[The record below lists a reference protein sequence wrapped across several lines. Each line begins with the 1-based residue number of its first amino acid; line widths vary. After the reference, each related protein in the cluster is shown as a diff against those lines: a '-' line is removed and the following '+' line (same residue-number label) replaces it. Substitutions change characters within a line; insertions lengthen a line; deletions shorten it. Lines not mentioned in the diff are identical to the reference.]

1 MQYRFILEPYKNLK
15 SRHICPKC
23 GKKELTFYIDTL
35 KNEPI
40 HPTVGRCNRESKCTY
55 NYTPKQYFI
64 DNNIISEISPKQTI
78 KTIQVQPKA
87 KEISYIDFEVVK
99 RSFLNYDN
107 NNFVNFLISI
117 FGEIITKQLI
127 KKYLIG
133 TSSHWHGATIFYQ
146 KDIFGKIRT
155 GKVMLYNS
163 DLGKRIKKPYDHITW
178 LHRLL
183 KLENFNLS
191 QCLFGSHLLNDKTKP
206 IAIVESEK
214 TAIIASVYLPQFI
227 WLATGGKQNLRTD
240 LFENLHNRKIVFFP
254 DLKCFDL
261 WSEKAKIIGFKNYTI
276 SDLLELKATETEK
289 EQGFDLADYLLQ
301 FDYKSFVEHKPKV
314 TEPNPIDQTINEV
327 ETENPKPIKWNIEEL
342 EKFFE
347 NIPDQQIKLSKCEN
361 IISTKN
367 FAENHLSIIKH
378 NNGKK
383 SFEPYYDRLLKL
395 MNLLK
400 EKTA

>member
-1 MQYRFILEPYKNLK
+1 MQHRFILEPYKNLN
-15 SRHICPKC
+15 SRHICPEC

-40 HPTVGRCNRESKCTY
+40 HPTVGRCNRESKCSY

-64 DNNIISEISPKQTI
+64 DNNIVSEISPKQTI

-107 NNFVNFLISI
+107 NNFVIFLISI
-117 FGEIITKQLI
+117 FGESITKQLTE
-127 KKYLIG
+127 KYFIG

-155 GKVMLYNS
+155 GKVILYNS

-178 LHRLL
+178 LHCLL
-183 KLENFNLS
+183 KLEHFSLS
-191 QCLFGSHLLNDKTKP
+191 QCLFGSHLLIDKTKP

-214 TAIIASVYLPQFI
+214 TAIIASEYLPQFI
-227 WLATGGKQNLRTD
+227 WLATGGKQNLRAD
-240 LFENLHNRKIVFFP
+240 LFQNIQNRKKVFFP

-261 WSEKAKIIGFKNYTI
+261 WSEKAKILGFKNYTI
-276 SDLLELKATETEK
+276 SDLLELKATDTEK

-301 FDYKSFVEHKPKV
+301 FDFKSFIETKPKA
-314 TEPNPIDQTINEV
+314 TEPNPIVQTINEV
-327 ETENPKPIKWNIEEL
+327 ETEKPKPIKWNIDEL
-342 EKFFE
+342 ESFFK
-347 NIPDQQIKLSKCEN
+347 NIPDQSIRISKCELVKS
-361 IISTKN
+361 IKKFSQS
-367 FAENHLSIIKH
+367 HLEFIKH

-383 SFEPYYDRLLKL
+383 SFEPYYERLLQ
-395 MNLLK
+395 LK
-400 EKTA
+400 EMIKEPDG